1 MTHPTL
7 AVAGPAAWPGQDAL
21 AAHRSSLDVLA
32 DPPSGLVG
40 APGLLALPGRGPWA
54 SPLARTLALCEAMPA
69 ALEPHGWRLGTTADG
84 TLRRAGRT
92 LTGDVEAL
100 ALAAAGYAGPIELP
114 VLGPLSLAA
123 ATWLP
128 VGERVVSDDVARADL
143 AASLALGLSRH
154 VAAVTA
160 ARDLGVVLDGA
171 VPSGEAAVGGDADS
185 GAASR
190 TGTVVLHEPMLTEV
204 LQGAVPTFSGMSR
217 LRALEAGVVAS
228 TIREVAEAMLAAGQ
242 VVVLAVPPDA
252 RVIDVVGPVLAAAGG
267 GVQVD
272 VMALDRRGMEALAQQ
287 VENGLGVRCA
297 VVPHAAPPQAGDVPA
312 DPARIATELLQRWR
326 WSGVVPPRLT
336 VLPRSGVASLTPARA
351 RETLTLAARCSV
363 ALGDALA

>member
-32 DPPSGLVG
+32 DPPSGLDG

-54 SPLARTLALCEAMPA
+54 GPLARTLALCEAMPA
-69 ALEPHGWRLGTTADG
+69 SLEPHGWRLSATADG

-100 ALAAAGYAGPIELP
+100 ALAAAGYTGPIELP

-123 ATWLP
+123 ALWLP

-171 VPSGEAAVGGDADS
+171 APSGEAAAVGDS
-185 GAASR
+185 DPDEASG

-204 LQGAVPTFSGMSR
+204 LEGAIPTFSGMSR
-217 LRALEAGVVAS
+217 LRALETGEVAA
-228 TIREVAEAMLAAGQ
+228 TIREIAEAMLVARQ
-242 VVVLAVPPDA
+242 QVVLAVPPDA
-252 RVIDVVGPVLAAAGG
+252 RVIDVVGPALAAAGG

-297 VVPHAAPPQAGDVPA
+297 VVPHAVSPHAGEAPV
-312 DPARIATELLQRWR
+312 DPARIATQLLERWR
-326 WSGVVPPRLT
+326 WAGVLPPRLT
-336 VLPRSGVASLTPARA
+336 LLPRSGVASLSPSGARA
-351 RETLTLAARCSV
+351 TLALAARCAV

>member
-21 AAHRSSLDVLA
+21 AAHRSGLDVLA
-32 DPPSGLVG
+32 DPPSGLDG

-69 ALEPHGWRLGTTADG
+69 SLEPHGWRLSSTPDG

-114 VLGPLSLAA
+114 ALGPLSLAA
-123 ATWLP
+123 ALWLP

-171 VPSGEAAVGGDADS
+171 AASGEPGCG
-185 GAASR
+185 
-190 TGTVVLHEPMLTEV
+190 
-204 LQGAVPTFSGMSR
+204 
-217 LRALEAGVVAS
+217 
-228 TIREVAEAMLAAGQ
+228 
-242 VVVLAVPPDA
+242 
-252 RVIDVVGPVLAAAGG
+252 
-267 GVQVD
+267 
-272 VMALDRRGMEALAQQ
+272 RRRRPG
-287 VENGLGVRCA
+287 
-297 VVPHAAPPQAGDVPA
+297 
-312 DPARIATELLQRWR
+312 
-326 WSGVVPPRLT
+326 
-336 VLPRSGVASLTPARA
+336 
-351 RETLTLAARCSV
+351 
-363 ALGDALA
+363 